1 MKKSRHH
8 DIREELTASDDG
20 LTILE
25 LSIVLN
31 MNYKAVQ
38 KAIKNV
44 YGIYIDRWSV
54 PKRGQFSAV
63 FMCAEIPKDA
73 PHPTERYL
81 PQTLWVKS
89 EQRNGHEIHY

>member
-8 DIREELTASDDG
+8 DIRAALTASEDG

-25 LSIVLN
+25 LSVVLE

-38 KAIKNV
+38 KAVKNV

-63 FMCAEIPKDA
+63 YMCVEIPTDA
-73 PHPTERYL
+73 PHPTERYV
-81 PQTLWVKS
+81 PQTLWRPADSQGK
-89 EQRNGHEIHY
+89 RNERF